1 MKNIL
6 CLAPGESVADFLAAL
21 RQRPWR
27 AVVVSLA
34 HELVDEKLVERIA
47 AEPAAGAVVL
57 TTATPSLRASLW
69 AQRAG
74 AMGVLP
80 EPWDEQQLG
89 DLLGPNEDAEDI
101 VAIPRIDHRT
111 RADQM
116 VGQSRVMADVFT
128 RIAHIAAS
136 ESTVLVTGESGTGKE
151 LVARALHDASPRAA
165 EPFVAVNCAAI
176 PDALLESELFGHE
189 KGAFTGAVARRR
201 GRFERANR
209 GTIFLDEIG
218 DMSLVLQGKLLRVL
232 EERVVE
238 RVGGDEEH
246 AVDVRVVAATHRDL
260 SLKVNEGSF
269 REDLFF
275 RLQVLDVHLPA
286 LRTRSGDLPLLAHHF
301 AASFALRHGRSIQGI
316 TRDAMEALEEHPWP
330 GNVRELRNVMDR
342 AVLLTQGSVI
352 GRGALRLGAASPS
365 RAPIN
370 DRDTGIG
377 YPTDAS
383 LAFVEADHI
392 RRVLEANRG
401 QVGIAAGVLGLHRNT
416 LTRKIREFRLNEP
429 EREMSV

>member
-1 MKNIL
+1 MVNIL
-6 CLAPGESVADFLAAL
+6 HLVPDGSVADVLAQL
-21 RQRPWR
+21 RERPWR
-27 AVVVSLA
+27 AVVLSLA
-34 HELVDEKLVERIA
+34 HEHVDENLVERIA

-57 TTATPSLRASLW
+57 TTATPSLSASLW

-74 AMGVLP
+74 AIGVLA
-80 EPWDEQQLG
+80 EPWDEQQLD
-89 DLLGPNEDAEDI
+89 DLLGPNEDAGDI
-101 VAIPRIDHRT
+101 VAIPSIDHST
-111 RADQM
+111 RSDQM
-116 VGQSRVMADVFT
+116 VGQSRVMSKVFT

-209 GTIFLDEIG
+209 GTLFLDEIG

-260 SLKVNEGSF
+260 SLQVNEGSF

-275 RLQVLDVHLPA
+275 RLQVLDVHLPP
-286 LRTRSGDLPLLAHHF
+286 LRARSGDLPLLARHF
-301 AASFALRHGRSIQGI
+301 AASFALGHGRSIQGI
-316 TRDAMEALEEHPWP
+316 TRDAMRALEEHPWP

-365 RAPIN
+365 RSPIN
-370 DRDTGIG
+370 ANDAGIG
-377 YPTDAS
+377 YSTDAS

-401 QVGIAAGVLGLHRNT
+401 QVGTAAGVLGLHRNT
-416 LTRKIREFRLNEP
+416 LSRKIREFGLNEP
-429 EREMSV
+429 EPEMGE